1 MDIGIPLEVSDEE
14 RRVALSPAGVHRLH
28 ADGHRVFVQRGAGE
42 ASHYHDDEYEA
53 AGAGLVYSAEE
64 AFGRADLVLKVGTPT
79 EDEYGHLREG
89 QILLS
94 FLRPVIIPKA
104 GFATLIE
111 RRVAAVAMEL
121 IEDDRGRRPVL
132 DAISEI
138 AGPMAIHVAADLL
151 RSGTGGRGILLAGAP
166 GIAPASVVILGA
178 GAVGTTAAR
187 TALGVGAQVLV
198 LDIDR
203 SRLRRIGDLTWNRVT
218 TLHADAYHIGKAIRF
233 ADVLILCAAQRER
246 RTPHLITEDM
256 IRSMKPG
263 AVVMDL
269 SIDQGGCIENGRPT
283 PLHQPTYIR
292 HGVVHYAVSN
302 MTADVARTASQ
313 ALSNAALPYVL
324 DIAERGAPEAF
335 DADRGFARGLVT
347 AGGRFFQPTIADHFG
362 VPFSDPAGIRD
373 ALEESH
379 VHR

>member
-14 RRVALSPAGVHRLH
+14 RRVALSPAGVDRLH
-28 ADGHRVFVQRGAGE
+28 AGGHRVFIQRGAGE
-42 ASHYHDDEYEA
+42 ASHFHDGEYES
-53 AGAGLVYSAEE
+53 AGAHLVYSPEE

-79 EDEYGHLREG
+79 TAEYGYLRDG
-89 QILLS
+89 QILCS
-94 FLRPVIIPKA
+94 FLRPVIIPKE
-104 GFATLIE
+104 GFATLLE
-111 RRVAAVAMEL
+111 RQVAAVAMEL

-218 TLHADAYHIGKAIRF
+218 TLNADDYHIRKAVKF

-246 RTPHLITEDM
+246 RTPHLITEEM

-292 HGVVHYAVSN
+292 HGVVHYAVTN

-324 DIAERGAPEAF
+324 EIAERGAARAF
-335 DADRGFARGLVT
+335 ASDRGFARGLVV
-347 AGGRFFQPTIADHFG
+347 AGGRCFQPTIADRFG
-362 VPFSDPAGIRD
+362 VPPADPAGIPEAFEDR
-373 ALEESH
+373 H
-379 VHR
+379 VRG